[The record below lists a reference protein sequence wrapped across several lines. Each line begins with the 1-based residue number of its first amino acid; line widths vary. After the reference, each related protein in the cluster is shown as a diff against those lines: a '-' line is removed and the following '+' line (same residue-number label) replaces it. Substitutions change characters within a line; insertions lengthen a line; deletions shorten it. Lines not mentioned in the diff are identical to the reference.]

1 MIHPTAIIDPSA
13 VLAADVEVGA
23 YSIIG
28 AGVEIGA
35 GTRIGPHVVVS
46 RMTRIGE
53 RNRIFQ
59 FASVG
64 EDPQD
69 KKYADEPT
77 RLEIGDDNTI
87 REYCSIHRGTV
98 QDQGLTRIG
107 SRNLFM
113 TSVHVAHDC
122 MIGDDNIVA
131 SGTGVSGH
139 VHIGDHV
146 ILGGMT
152 GVHQFCRISSHAMT
166 AGCSLVVKD
175 VPAYVMVGGN
185 PCSAFGMNYEGMRRR
200 GWSADTIN
208 TLKRAYRTVYRDGLT
223 LDVAIVEA
231 EKLVVECPEVQL
243 FIDSLKASTRGI
255 VR

>member
-1 MIHPTAIIDPSA
+1 MIHSTAVIDPTARLAPDVSVGAFSIID
-13 VLAADVEVGA
+13 
-23 YSIIG
+23 

-35 GTRIGPHVVVS
+35 GTSIGPHVVLKGQ
-46 RMTRIGE
+46 TKIGE

-64 EDPQD
+64 EEGQD
-69 KKYADEPT
+69 KKYRGEPT
-77 RLEIGDDNTI
+77 RLEIGDDNVI
-87 REYCSIHRGTV
+87 REFCSIHRGTV
-98 QDQGLTRIG
+98 QDKSLTKIG

-113 TSVHVAHDC
+113 TSVHIAHDC
-122 MIGDDNIVA
+122 VIGDDNIVA
-131 SGTGVSGH
+131 SGAGVSGH

-152 GVHQFCRISSHAMT
+152 GVHQFCHIGSYAMT
-166 AGCSLVVKD
+166 AGCTLLVKD

-200 GWSADTIN
+200 GWSAETIGG
-208 TLKRAYRTVYRDGLT
+208 LKRAYRLVYRDSLT
-223 LDVAIVEA
+223 LDVALVEV
-231 EKLVVECPEVQL
+231 EKLVAEFPEVQL

>member
-13 VLAADVEVGA
+13 NLAADVEVGP

-28 AGVEIGA
+28 ADVEIGA
-35 GTRIGPHVVVS
+35 GTVIGSHVVIKGP
-46 RMTRIGE
+46 TRIGE

-64 EDPQD
+64 EDCQD
-69 KKYADEPT
+69 KKYQGEPT
-77 RLEIGDDNTI
+77 RLEIGDDNQI
-87 REYCSIHRGTV
+87 REYVSIHRGTV

-107 SRNLFM
+107 SRNLLM
-113 TSVHVAHDC
+113 TSVHIAHDVVMGSDC
-122 MIGDDNIVA
+122 ILA
-131 SGTGVSGH
+131 TGTGIAGH
-139 VHIGDHV
+139 VHIGDSV

-152 GVHQFCRISSHAMT
+152 GVHQFCIIGSYAMT

-175 VPAYVMVGGN
+175 IPAYVMVGGN
-185 PCSAFGMNYEGMRRR
+185 PASAYAMNFEGMRRR
-200 GWSADTIN
+200 GWSNDTIN
-208 TLKRAYRTVYRDGLT
+208 TLKKAYRIVYRDKLT
-223 LDVAIVEA
+223 LEAAIVEA
-231 EKLVVECPEVQL
+231 EKLVAECPEVGL